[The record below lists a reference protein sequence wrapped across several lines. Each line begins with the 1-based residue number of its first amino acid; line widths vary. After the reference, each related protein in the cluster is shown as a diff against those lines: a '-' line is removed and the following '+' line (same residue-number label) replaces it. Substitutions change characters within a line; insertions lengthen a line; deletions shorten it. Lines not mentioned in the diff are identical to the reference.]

1 MTARCNDGSYCLN
14 WLNPE
19 VMDPVVKVVSN
30 ESRVSFVGRDQV
42 VDESAVDK
50 ISYYK

>member
-19 VMDPVVKVVSN
+19 VMDPVVKVVSK
-30 ESRVSFVGRDQV
+30 ESRVSVCWERQV
-42 VDESAVDK
+42 VHESAVDK
-50 ISYYK
+50 SSYYK

>member
-1 MTARCNDGSYCLN
+1 MMAQIVLN

-30 ESRVSFVGRDQV
+30 ESRVSVCWERPSGR
-42 VDESAVDK
+42 
-50 ISYYK
+50 